1 MKYSIFYRD
10 TPKKLLTRQRFPF
23 NILMIAQSKQNPQI
37 LFISLNLID
46 HFKILKRKSVIKL
59 AKLSYL

>member
-10 TPKKLLTRQRFPF
+10 TQKKLLTRQRFPF

-46 HFKILKRKSVIKL
+46 HFKIIKRKSVIKL